1 MNDKQTRLNPLQVVL
16 SILAAFFG
24 VQSEANRERDF
35 SRGRPWQ
42 FIVAGVVMTALFII
56 IVLTVVGMVVD

>member
-35 SRGRPWQ
+35 SRGRAWQ

-56 IVLTVVGMVVD
+56 MVLTVVGMVVD